1 MGGAAKIDGPT
12 FLTHYTKM
20 KASMWALLGMILAQ
34 SVDYSAEGMKALDA
48 QKYDVAVEL
57 FAKAVAA
64 DPKDYGA
71 RFNLALAYSFQGK
84 FAESIPQYK
93 GVLEL
98 KPGLYE
104 AELNLGISLF
114 RAKDAA
120 GAAVQLKAAAQ
131 QKPAEFRP
139 VFYLAEALSETGAF
153 PESEAAYATA
163 VRLKPDSAEA
173 EWGLAQSFLH
183 EKKLDDAEPHF
194 RKAAA
199 LNPKYNSY
207 LLELAQL
214 LEADHQ
220 TEKAIALY
228 REFPEDPAA
237 REHMGA
243 LLLASGDP
251 AAAVAALE
259 AAVAKSPTAPNR
271 VALAQAYMMTKQG
284 DKALAVT
291 SQLVAAEPNAYDV
304 RMFAGKLLLNLHKIG
319 PAANQFAAAAKIKPD
334 SVEAWRELS
343 AALVINQNYAE
354 GIAAL
359 DRLRALGVE
368 TSGQLFFRALSY
380 DHLHQLKDALAAYNK
395 FLEASQGK
403 NPDEEFKARQRARII
418 QHELDKR

>member
-1 MGGAAKIDGPT
+1 
-12 FLTHYTKM
+12 M
-20 KASMWALLGMILAQ
+20 KAGMWALFAVILAQ
-34 SVDYSAEGMKALDA
+34 SVDYSAEGLKALDA
-48 QKYDVAVEL
+48 QKYEAAAEL
-57 FAKAVAA
+57 FTKAVAE

-71 RFNLALAYSFQGK
+71 RFNLALAYSFLGK
-84 FAESIPQYK
+84 FAESVPQYK
-93 GVLEL
+93 AVLDL

-114 RAKDAA
+114 RLKDAA
-120 GAAVQLKAAAQ
+120 AAAVQLKAAAE

-139 VFYLAEALSETGAF
+139 AFYLAEALREAGSHAEA
-153 PESEAAYATA
+153 EAAYANA
-163 VRLKPDSAEA
+163 VRLKADSAES
-173 EWGLAQSFLH
+173 EWGWAQALLNEKRLA
-183 EKKLDDAEPHF
+183 DAEPHF

-199 LNPKYNSY
+199 LNPKYKSY
-207 LLELAQL
+207 LLELASL

-220 TEKAIALY
+220 NEKAIALY
-228 REFPEDPAA
+228 REFPDDPAA

-243 LLLASGDP
+243 LLLTSGDP

-271 VALAQAYMMTKQG
+271 VALAQAYMLTKQE
-284 DKALAVT
+284 DKALAVA
-291 SQLVAAEPNAYDV
+291 SQLVAAEPQAYDV

-395 FLEASQGK
+395 FLETSQGK

>member
-1 MGGAAKIDGPT
+1 
-12 FLTHYTKM
+12 
-20 KASMWALLGMILAQ
+20 MWVLLAVILAQ

-48 QKYDVAVEL
+48 QKYDTAVEL
-57 FAKAVAA
+57 FTKAVAE

-71 RFNLALAYSFQGK
+71 RFNLGLAYSFLGK

-93 GVLEL
+93 AVLDL

-104 AELNLGISLF
+104 AELNLGISLL
-114 RAKDAA
+114 RSKDAA
-120 GAAVQLKAAAQ
+120 GAAVQLKAAVE
-131 QKPAEFRP
+131 QKPKEFRA
-139 VFYLAEALSETGAF
+139 VYYLAEALRDAGTL
-153 PESEAAYATA
+153 SEAETAYTTA
-163 VRLKPDSAEA
+163 VSLKPDSADA
-173 EWGLAQSFLH
+173 EWALAQTLMG
-183 EKKLDDAEPHF
+183 EKKLADAEPHF

-199 LNPKYNSY
+199 LNPKYRSY
-207 LLELAQL
+207 LLEFASL
-214 LEADHQ
+214 LEVDHQ

-228 REFPEDPAA
+228 REFPDDPAA

-251 AAAVAALE
+251 AAAVASLE

-271 VALAQAYMMTKQG
+271 VALAQAYLMTKQD
-284 DKALAVT
+284 DKALAIT
-291 SQLVAAEPNAYDV
+291 SQLVAAEPQAYDV
-304 RMFAGKLLLNLHKIG
+304 RIFAGKLLLNLHKIG
-319 PAANQFAAAAKIKPD
+319 PAANQFAAATKIKPD

-403 NPDEEFKARQRARII
+403 SPDEEFKARQRVRII

>member
-1 MGGAAKIDGPT
+1 
-12 FLTHYTKM
+12 
-20 KASMWALLGMILAQ
+20 MWGLLALILAQ
-34 SVDYSAEGMKALDA
+34 SVDYSAEGLKALDA
-48 QKYDVAVEL
+48 QKYDAAVEL
-57 FAKAVAA
+57 LTKAIAE

-93 GVLEL
+93 AVLDL

-104 AELNLGISLF
+104 AQLNLGISLL
-114 RAKDAA
+114 RLKDAA
-120 GAAVQLKAAAQ
+120 GAVVQLKAAAE
-131 QKPAEFRP
+131 QKPKEFRP
-139 VFYLAEALSETGAF
+139 VFYLAEALRDSGAL
-153 PESEAAYATA
+153 SEAETAYTTA
-163 VRLKPDSAEA
+163 VSLKPDSADA
-173 EWGLAQSFLH
+173 EWALAQTMLG
-183 EKKLDDAEPHF
+183 EKKLADAEPHF

-199 LNPKYNSY
+199 LNAKYKSY

-220 TEKAIALY
+220 AEKAIALY
-228 REFPEDPAA
+228 REFPDDPAA

-243 LLLASGDP
+243 LMLASGD
-251 AAAVAALE
+251 AVSAVASLE

-271 VALAQAYMMTKQG
+271 VALAQAYLMTKQD

-291 SQLVAAEPNAYDV
+291 SQLVAAEPQAYDV

-334 SVEAWRELS
+334 SVDAWRELS

-368 TSGQLFFRALSY
+368 TAGQLFFRALSC

-403 NPDEEFKARQRARII
+403 NPDEEFKARQRVRII

>member
-1 MGGAAKIDGPT
+1 
-12 FLTHYTKM
+12 
-20 KASMWALLGMILAQ
+20 
-34 SVDYSAEGMKALDA
+34 
-48 QKYDVAVEL
+48 VE
-57 FAKAVAA
+57 
-64 DPKDYGA
+64 
-71 RFNLALAYSFQGK
+71 
-84 FAESIPQYK
+84 
-93 GVLEL
+93 
-98 KPGLYE
+98 
-104 AELNLGISLF
+104 
-114 RAKDAA
+114 
-120 GAAVQLKAAAQ
+120 
-131 QKPAEFRP
+131 QKPKEFRP
-139 VFYLAEALSETGAF
+139 VFYLAEALRDSGAL
-153 PESEAAYATA
+153 SEAETAYTTA
-163 VRLKPDSAEA
+163 VSLKPDSADA
-173 EWGLAQSFLH
+173 EWALAQTMLG
-183 EKKLDDAEPHF
+183 EKKLADAEPHF

-199 LNPKYNSY
+199 LNAKYKSY

-220 TEKAIALY
+220 AEKAIALY
-228 REFPEDPAA
+228 REFPDDPAA

-243 LLLASGDP
+243 LMLASGD
-251 AAAVAALE
+251 AVSAVASLE

-271 VALAQAYMMTKQG
+271 VALAQAYLMTKQD

-291 SQLVAAEPNAYDV
+291 SQLVAAEPQAYDV

-334 SVEAWRELS
+334 SVDAWRELS

-368 TSGQLFFRALSY
+368 TAGQLFFRALSY

-403 NPDEEFKARQRARII
+403 NPDEEFKARQRVRII